1 MKKTLLLA
9 LFLFISCND
18 TYITPILEK
27 EITICSNQVLLE
39 GLLFI
44 NEKPISKH
52 YWSEENN
59 YTQYI
64 KIQDNKNYLLQY
76 WTPNN
81 ETKIK
86 TLELNYNMGNL
97 SLFNIFID
105 PSVDEIEDEI
115 IFEF

>member
-1 MKKTLLLA
+1 MKKTLLLV

-27 EITICSNQVLLE
+27 ELTIYSNQVLLE
-39 GLLFI
+39 GLLYI

-59 YTQYI
+59 YTQYV

-81 ETKIK
+81 ETKIE

-97 SLFNIFID
+97 SLFNITID